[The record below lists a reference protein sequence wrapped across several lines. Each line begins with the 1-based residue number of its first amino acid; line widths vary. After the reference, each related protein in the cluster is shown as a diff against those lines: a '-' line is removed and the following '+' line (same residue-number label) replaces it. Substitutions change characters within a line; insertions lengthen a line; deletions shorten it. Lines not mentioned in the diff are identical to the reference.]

1 MTESAIEQVRQ
12 GLKAGDPTEIMD
24 LLADYVNDAQ
34 KNILDA
40 YALGMMILTQEE
52 PDEDSFDKAKK
63 LFDEAAEC
71 LLDAGFIFNLN
82 CLIDL
87 LNCED

>member
-1 MTESAIEQVRQ
+1 MNKKDLEYVRQ

-63 LFDEAAEC
+63 LFDEAAEN
-71 LLDAGFIFNLN
+71 LQNAGYIFNLD

-87 LNCED
+87 LNCEY

>member
-1 MTESAIEQVRQ
+1 MSKAQMDLIRQ
-12 GLKAGDPTEIMD
+12 GLEAGDPTEVMD
-24 LLADYVNDAQ
+24 QLADYVNDAQ

-63 LFDEAAEC
+63 LFDEAAEN
-71 LLDAGFIFNLN
+71 LQKAGYIFNLD
-82 CLIDL
+82 CLIDI

>member
-1 MTESAIEQVRQ
+1 MSKEALEQVRQ

-34 KNILDA
+34 MNILNA

-52 PDEDSFDKAKK
+52 PDEESFDKAKE
-63 LFDEAAEC
+63 LFDEAAET
-71 LLDAGFIFNLN
+71 LQDAGYIFNLD

>member
-1 MTESAIEQVRQ
+1 MTEWTIKQVRE
-12 GLKAGDPTEIMD
+12 GLKAGDPTEVMD
-24 LLADYVNDAQ
+24 LLANYVNDAQ

-63 LFDEAAEC
+63 LFDEAAEN
-71 LLDAGFIFNLN
+71 LQNAGYIFNLD